1 MSEEIWEKINQFLME
16 LRCENTNRSS
26 QCVTKEVQLAKA
38 EQTKRRQSFE
48 IYLEKIRG
56 NDQEVIKNYV
66 ESLERLGFA
75 QCQQSYLQGYID
87 CMLLLSG
94 AGVLTPEKQIEEM
107 IKRIKE

>member
-1 MSEEIWEKINQFLME
+1 MGEEIWKKINQLLME
-16 LRCENTNRSS
+16 LRCENTSRSS
-26 QCVTKEVQLAKA
+26 QCVTKEVRLAETELKIR
-38 EQTKRRQSFE
+38 KQSFE
-48 IYLEKIRG
+48 ICLEEIRES
-56 NDQEVIKNYV
+56 DREVIKDYV
-66 ESLERLGFA
+66 ESLERVGFA